1 MDTACLDY
9 CLTHEER
16 LQFEKNGFFIVED
29 ALPPQLVDD
38 LNAVLDR
45 LEAKYRPEQN
55 LGPHER
61 CNIFD
66 FIGKDDL
73 FLELLDW
80 YKTFPKVWGI
90 LGWHIQL
97 YHSHLGITPPLPAE
111 ERSEEGRL
119 GWHQDS
125 GRLNMDLESNPR
137 PRISLK
143 IGYFLTDTTV
153 EGSGNF
159 YVHTRQSPVQNE
171 LRVA

>member
-1 MDTACLDY
+1 MDTACLDH

-29 ALPPQLVDD
+29 ALPPKLVDD

-73 FLELLDW
+73 FLELLRLAQDIPEGVG
-80 YKTFPKVWGI
+80 Y
-90 LGWHIQL
+90 LGMAHPAL
-97 YHSHLGITPPLPAE
+97 PLALGNYAAVTNRREI
-111 ERSEEGRL
+111 R
-119 GWHQDS
+119 
-125 GRLNMDLESNPR
+125 
-137 PRISLK
+137 
-143 IGYFLTDTTV
+143 
-153 EGSGNF
+153 
-159 YVHTRQSPVQNE
+159 
-171 LRVA
+171 